1 MAWGLQSG
9 LVHVRGFA
17 DPSALVASY
26 QIMPREDVM
35 TEDKTSEASTE
46 CPSYFGWL
54 SRATQSLPGSCFYH
68 WVPPTDSCWIP
79 HFAQLASGILCTY
92 PWSKQTACV
101 RLKHIRLK
109 SCSLIIAVRSQTMS
123 DHNSKINTAGCVA
136 QFCQCSNILH
146 HALLIKS

>member
-54 SRATQSLPGSCFYH
+54 SRATQSLPGSCF
-68 WVPPTDSCWIP
+68 
-79 HFAQLASGILCTY
+79 LG
-92 PWSKQTACV
+92 TA
-101 RLKHIRLK
+101 
-109 SCSLIIAVRSQTMS
+109 
-123 DHNSKINTAGCVA
+123 DG
-136 QFCQCSNILH
+136 
-146 HALLIKS
+146 